1 LEVNYLSKINPGSND
16 LGDNDVR
23 TANMENMGL
32 PEPNVRA
39 DGMLECPICGKTF
52 HSREAYAGHA
62 TVKHSDFKP
71 EKPQEEPTTAPMEQT
86 M

>member
-1 LEVNYLSKINPGSND
+1 

-32 PEPNVRA
+32 PEPKQRS
-39 DGMLECPICGKTF
+39 DGLFECPICGKTF
-52 HSREAYAGHA
+52 HSIEAYAGHA
-62 TVKHSDFKP
+62 TIKHKDYEPPKAP
-71 EKPQEEPTTAPMEQT
+71 EATAEKPMEQP